1 MVRRAVDAHAVI
13 VAVRPQRVRAK
24 EARLEVDRNW
34 RLAGQHSS
42 QGVENRPCF
51 VCKAVR
57 LSGSPERSIS
67 QRFRTTAKRASD
79 DATRTGLRPTRANR
93 RVDRSVASHP
103 NSDHLTDTATG
114 ARGKH
119 PRGGGYSSQ
128 REFGGSHEQE
138 TPHGRG
144 AQRRVVRPLAYP
156 KNPAVPEMRSRGII
170 LPPTAHT
177 PTFHARVPVIS
188 RFIFSPGRT
197 PGA

>member
-1 MVRRAVDAHAVI
+1 MTGTGVWPGST
-13 VAVRPQRVRAK
+13 AVRVLK
-24 EARLEVDRNW
+24 TDRD
-34 RLAGQHSS
+34 
-42 QGVENRPCF
+42 F

-67 QRFRTTAKRASD
+67 
-79 DATRTGLRPTRANR
+79 PTVPDHCEARERRRDANR
-93 RVDRSVASHP
+93 APTYSRELTSGPVRRVPSELGY
-103 NSDHLTDTATG
+103 LTDTATG